1 MDSMIR
7 VALLVGLLIAS
18 TCVALAGGTLDDVR
32 AAAVLACGVTIES
45 EDYSKSESHGDLSDL
60 GLDVCRAVAAVVLGD
75 ASKVTP
81 AVFPDDTKG
90 LAAVASGKI
99 ALLAGGTP
107 NLADQAAYGIHFGPP
122 VFLDGQGFLVRK
134 QDGLAAIKDLDGKQV
149 CYITETRAEDDL
161 IDGLARRGVRVIP
174 FPFEETGE
182 MEAALVTGH
191 CATIA
196 ASVSQLAGMHKG
208 FHAKTSA
215 YEIMPET
222 ISVLPFAPAYKA
234 GDPHWAE
241 IVAWT
246 RHALVLAEEAGVT
259 RANAAALRDTG
270 RPAVRYLLG
279 GVPGIGKPL
288 GLDDGWAFRA
298 IQAVGNYAEMFDRD
312 VGEKSP
318 LRIARGRNALWT
330 QGGGIYA
337 PSVR

>member
-1 MDSMIR
+1 MNR
-7 VALLVGLLIAS
+7 VALLVGFLIAS
-18 TCVALAGGTLDDVR
+18 TRVALAGGTLDDVR
-32 AAAVLACGVTIES
+32 AAGVLACGVTVES
-45 EDYSKSESHGDLSDL
+45 EDYSKSESHGDLSEL
-60 GLDVCRAVAAVVLGD
+60 GLDVCRAVAAVVLAD
-75 ASKVTP
+75 AAKVVP
-81 AVFPDDTKG
+81 AVFQDDTKS

-107 NLADQAAYGIHFGPP
+107 NLADEAAYGIAFGPP

-134 QDGLAAIKDLDGKQV
+134 QDGLAEIKDLEGKQV
-149 CYITETRAEDDL
+149 CFITETRAEDDL
-161 IDGLARRGVRVIP
+161 IDGLARRGVHVIP

-191 CATIA
+191 CATIG
-196 ASVSQLAGMHKG
+196 ASVSQLAEMRTG
-208 FHAKTSA
+208 FHARTSE

-222 ISVLPFAPAYKA
+222 ISVLPFAPVYKA
-234 GDPHWAE
+234 GDPHWAQ

-246 RHALVLAEEAGVT
+246 RHALLLAEEAGIT
-259 RANAAALRDTG
+259 KADAAALRDTG
-270 RPAVRYLLG
+270 RPPVRYLLG

-298 IQAVGNYAEMFDRD
+298 IEAVGNYGEMFDRD

-318 LRIARGRNALWT
+318 LRVARGRNALWSR
-330 QGGGIYA
+330 GGAMYA

>member
-1 MDSMIR
+1 MSR
-7 VALLVGLLIAS
+7 LRLLIAGLLIAS
-18 TCVALAGGTLDDVR
+18 TRVALAGGTLESVR
-32 AAAVLACGVTIES
+32 AAGSLDCGVTIES
-45 EDYSKSESHGDLSDL
+45 EDYSKSEAHGDLSVL

-75 ASKVTP
+75 AGRLTP
-81 AVFPDDTKG
+81 LVLPDDTKS
-90 LAAVASGKI
+90 LVAVASGKI

-107 NLADQAAYGIHFGPP
+107 NLADEAAYGVVFGPP

-134 QDGLAAIKDLDGKQV
+134 GTGLATIKDLEGKQV
-149 CYITETRAEDDL
+149 CYISETRAEDDL
-161 IDGLARRGVRVIP
+161 IDGLAQRGVHVIP

-196 ASVSQLAGMHKG
+196 ASVSQLAEMRTG
-208 FHAKTSA
+208 FHARTSA

-222 ISVLPFAPAYKA
+222 ISLLPFAPVYRSD
-234 GDPHWAE
+234 DPRWAA

-246 RHALVLAEEAGVT
+246 LHALVLAEEAGVT
-259 RANAAALRDTG
+259 KANAAALRDGG

-279 GVPGIGKPL
+279 GVPGVGKPL
-288 GLDDGWAFRA
+288 GLDDAWAFRA
-298 IQAVGNYAEMFDRD
+298 IVAVGNYGEMFDRD
-312 VGEKSP
+312 LGSQSP

-330 QGGGIYA
+330 EGGGIYA

>member
-1 MDSMIR
+1 MIR
-7 VALLVGLLIAS
+7 LALLVGCLIAS
-18 TCVALAGGTLDDVR
+18 TRAALAGGTMDDVQ
-32 AAAVLACGVTIES
+32 AAGVLVCGVTIES
-45 EDYSKSESHGDLSDL
+45 EDYSKSEAHGDLSDL

-75 ASKVTP
+75 AGKVTP

-99 ALLAGGTP
+99 VLLAGGTP
-107 NLADQAAYGIHFGPP
+107 NLADEAAYGVGFGPP
-122 VFLDGQGFLVRK
+122 VLLDGQGFLVRK
-134 QDGLAAIKDLDGKQV
+134 QDGLAAIKDLEGKQV

-161 IDGLARRGVRVIP
+161 IDGLARRGVGVIP

-196 ASVSQLAGMHKG
+196 ASVSQLAEMRRG
-208 FHAKTSA
+208 FHARTSE

-222 ISVLPFAPAYKA
+222 ISMLPFAPVYKA
-234 GDPHWAE
+234 GDPHWAQ

-259 RANAAALRDTG
+259 RDNAATLRDSG
-270 RPAVRYLLG
+270 RPFVRYLLG
-279 GVPGIGKPL
+279 GVAGIGKPL

-298 IQAVGNYAEMFDRD
+298 IQAVGNYGEVFDRD
-312 VGEKSP
+312 VGDKSP

-330 QGGGIYA
+330 RGGEIYA